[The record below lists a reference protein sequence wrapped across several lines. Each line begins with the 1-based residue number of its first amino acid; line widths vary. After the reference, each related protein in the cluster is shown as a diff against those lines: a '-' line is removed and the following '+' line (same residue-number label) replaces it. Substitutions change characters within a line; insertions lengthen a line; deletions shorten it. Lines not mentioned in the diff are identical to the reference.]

1 MVPLP
6 IPPTKFF
13 NKLHSTAVTLAATAT
28 SAPVDIVPST
38 ITQSAI
44 AIGDSGTTD
53 LLLRSSAS
61 QKLTNVIPFTDLQVS
76 LPNGEIIR
84 STHTGTLPI
93 NGTNIELPAYIFPD
107 DVLQNS
113 LVSFSALC
121 NADCTITLT
130 KTAVLVVYQNTVIFR
145 GSKTATD
152 TLWLIDLDKLCFGP
166 VCSLANLSIKLTT
179 DAEFVAFV
187 HATFGSPPSSTF
199 LTAARAGWTNGY
211 PRITASIIAANL
223 PNSIATAKGHL
234 DQTRQRN
241 KRRLSITTVES
252 STSIDTV
259 PPPANV
265 EESNDV
271 YVQCIPLTDL
281 AHVDLTGRFPLCS
294 RIGNQYV
301 LVFCWDGY
309 VHYEAMPSRKA
320 TAYLAAYKR
329 AFEFFKGFDRS
340 PAFLRMDNESSGLLE
355 AYAIEAKFTIQYV
368 PPGTHRANEAEREI
382 RTSKNHII
390 SMLCTTHESFPLD
403 LWDQCLP
410 QAEITI
416 NHLRPYKPLPALS
429 AYEGFRR
436 QKYDFIAH
444 PLAPFGTLVVV
455 HDKPAERGS
464 WDPHGVKGFYLGPAL
479 QHYHSWRTWVILTQ
493 TERISDSLAW
503 FPTPLKLPGSDP
515 HEMVQAAID
524 DLVVALRLFAT
535 RDTLTSAQSRAIY
548 ETIATAKQSLN
559 AVINL
564 FSSAT
569 GSSSSSLPL
578 VSDDLIDSQSDV
590 STPSIPVLNATSVIH
605 PSDAVV
611 PLPSNRGCLRILQ
624 CLRCQ
629 MLIFCAMSQ

>member
-1 MVPLP
+1 
-6 IPPTKFF
+6 
-13 NKLHSTAVTLAATAT
+13 
-28 SAPVDIVPST
+28 
-38 ITQSAI
+38 
-44 AIGDSGTTD
+44 
-53 LLLRSSAS
+53 
-61 QKLTNVIPFTDLQVS
+61 
-76 LPNGEIIR
+76 
-84 STHTGTLPI
+84 
-93 NGTNIELPAYIFPD
+93 
-107 DVLQNS
+107 
-113 LVSFSALC
+113 
-121 NADCTITLT
+121 
-130 KTAVLVVYQNTVIFR
+130 
-145 GSKTATD
+145 
-152 TLWLIDLDKLCFGP
+152 
-166 VCSLANLSIKLTT
+166 
-179 DAEFVAFV
+179 
-187 HATFGSPPSSTF
+187 
-199 LTAARAGWTNGY
+199 
-211 PRITASIIAANL
+211 
-223 PNSIATAKGHL
+223 
-234 DQTRQRN
+234 
-241 KRRLSITTVES
+241 
-252 STSIDTV
+252 
-259 PPPANV
+259 
-265 EESNDV
+265 
-271 YVQCIPLTDL
+271 
-281 AHVDLTGRFPLCS
+281 
-294 RIGNQYV
+294 
-301 LVFCWDGY
+301 
-309 VHYEAMPSRKA
+309 
-320 TAYLAAYKR
+320 
-329 AFEFFKGFDRS
+329 
-340 PAFLRMDNESSGLLE
+340 
-355 AYAIEAKFTIQYV
+355 
-368 PPGTHRANEAEREI
+368 
-382 RTSKNHII
+382 
-390 SMLCTTHESFPLD
+390 LD

-611 PLPSNRGCLRILQ
+611 PSAIEQRVLANTPVPTVPDANLLCNVTMTSLTRKARRRAQASARIQAISAAEASFFAPASSLDPKRPSISLTPRDRANISHEQVASDLAHSSTIKRASRYSGKHHVPIYGRSSAALNMTDDGRPLTYRLAKSGPDKAQWDKADDVELSRLLDSATLHPIHAHEQPPDRRKDTTYYNPQIKEKIDEVTNVKTFRVRGTAGGDRIHYPGDVSARTADIELVKLLLNKVISEPNTRWMTLDITDFYLHSTLKRPEYIRIQRKFISDATLSKYNLADFLTNNSVLFRVDKGMYGLP
-624 CLRCQ
+624 
-629 MLIFCAMSQ
+629 